1 MSDKVRRIIWL
12 QVLISAA
19 ISLPLLALYGVSV
32 GLSAFAG
39 GAIGFSTSL
48 AYAWAM
54 SVRPGSDPKVLMR
67 AHWRAEF
74 MKLGLT
80 VVLFAGVLVLWKG
93 VAPLPMLLTF
103 TATLFAFWA
112 ALLMK

>member
-12 QVLISAA
+12 QVLITAA
-19 ISLPLLALYGVSV
+19 ISLPLLALYGAVV

-48 AYAWAM
+48 VYAWAL
-54 SVRPGSDPKVLMR
+54 SAGPGSDPKVLLR
-67 AHWRAEF
+67 AHWRAESL
-74 MKLGLT
+74 KLGLT

-93 VAPLPMLLTF
+93 VAPVPLLLTF
-103 TATLFAFWA
+103 IATLFAFWA